1 MANSKQNAKRA
12 KVVHSKDEVKPK
24 VPRTVQLRKPKV
36 ITNLQKTEE
45 AMKAYKWWDS
55 DPLSDGRQWMYLE
68 HAGLNFVDEYQ
79 PHNIKL
85 IYNGKEVTLTPD
97 QEEVATF
104 FAALP
109 EDGPQLGNVETR
121 QTFIDNF
128 FDDWKELL
136 GEGHIVQD
144 FNKCDFSPIREHLE
158 RSKVIK
164 KAATDS
170 EKALAKLNK
179 ENMQLTYGFAIVDGH
194 LEKVGNITAEPPG
207 LFRGRGKHP
216 KTGKIKQRI
225 YPSTVT
231 VNIGET
237 CAAPRCLIP
246 GYAWEGVQCDP
257 TVSWLCSWKETIL
270 NSVKYMQL
278 AASSSFKGKSDMGKY
293 DKAMKLKG
301 YIRKIRK
308 DYTARLNSS
317 DPEDCQIAT
326 CMWVID
332 KLALRV
338 GGEKGED
345 EADTVG
351 CCSLRRE
358 HLKFVPTPDGHSST
372 LHEIELEFL
381 GKDSMLFKQ
390 NVDFDRYG
398 KVGHQVYKNLKS
410 FCKNKGAKQD
420 VFDAVTPTILNTH
433 LQTLMPGL
441 SAKVFRTY
449 NASETLQEKLP
460 SVDELKNLS
469 VQDKLAKYN
478 DANREVAIL
487 CNHQRTVSNAIMRGI
502 ETKEA
507 RLETLK
513 HQKKELKEMR
523 SLLISG
529 RQAKIKLK
537 SNSFPNELKA
547 LDLLEKAKEA
557 KTKAKTHDEKLAAT
571 SLHEEGAQLKKD
583 VAVEKFKVGHLFA
596 KTPTSE
602 EQIDKRIDTWTEKI
616 KKLEVS
622 VRDRQ
627 DNKEVSLG
635 TSKINYMDPRISVA
649 WCKRNEM
656 PIEKIFAK
664 TLREKFVWALS
675 VPCDWKFDF
684 KQQKQQKS
692 SLNSSPGQLNGTAA
706 TDDDMKH
713 ESKVNGKEIGGQ

>member
-1 MANSKQNAKRA
+1 M
-12 KVVHSKDEVKPK
+12 KPK
-24 VPRTVQLRKPKV
+24 VTKVVQPRKPKV
-36 ITNLQKTEE
+36 MTKLQKVEE
-45 AMKAYKWWDS
+45 AMKAYKWWES
-55 DPLSDGRQWMYLE
+55 DPLPDGRQWFSLE
-68 HAGLNFVDEYQ
+68 HAGLNFVDEYK
-79 PHNIKL
+79 PHNVKL
-85 IYNGKEVTLTPD
+85 IYDGRDVTLTPD
-97 QEEVATF
+97 QEEVSTF

-109 EDGPQLGNVETR
+109 EDGQQLGNVETR

-144 FNKCDFSPIREHLE
+144 FKKCDFSSMKEHLE
-158 RSKVIK
+158 RNKVIK

-170 EKALAKLNK
+170 EKALAKADK
-179 ENMQLTYGFAIVDGH
+179 EKMQLAYGFAIVDGH
-194 LEKVGNITAEPPG
+194 LEKVGNVTAEPPG

-225 YPSTVT
+225 YPSMVT
-231 VNIGET
+231 INIGET
-237 CAAPRCLIP
+237 CAVPRCPIP

-257 TVSWLCSWKETIL
+257 TVSWLSSWKETVL

-293 DKAMKLKG
+293 SKAMKLKG
-301 YIRKIRK
+301 YIGKIRK
-308 DYTARLNSS
+308 DYTARLISS
-317 DPEDCQIAT
+317 DPEECQIAT

-358 HLKFVPTPDGHSST
+358 HLTFVPTPDGHSST
-372 LHEIELEFL
+372 IHEIELEFL

-390 NVDFDRYG
+390 NVDFDQYG
-398 KVGHQVYKNLKS
+398 KVGHQVYRNLKS
-410 FCKNKGAKQD
+410 FCKTKGAKQD
-420 VFDAVTPTILNTH
+420 VFDLVTPTTLNAH

-460 SVDELKNLS
+460 STEELKNLS
-469 VQDKLAKYN
+469 VQDKLVKYN

-502 ETKEA
+502 ENQET
-507 RLETLK
+507 RLLTLK
-513 HQKKELKEMR
+513 KQKKELKEMR
-523 SLLISG
+523 SLLLSG
-529 RQAKIKLK
+529 RQDKIRLK
-537 SNSFPNELKA
+537 PSSFPNEQKA
-547 LDLLEKAKEA
+547 LDLLERAKEA
-557 KTKAKTHDEKLAAT
+557 KTKAKTHNEKLAAT
-571 SLHEEGAQLKKD
+571 RLHDEGAQLKKD
-583 VAVEKFKVGHLFA
+583 VAAEKFEVGHLFS

-602 EQIDKRIDTWTEKI
+602 DQIDKRIDSWTEKV
-616 KKLEVS
+616 KKVELN

-664 TLREKFVWALS
+664 TLREKFVWSLS
-675 VPCDWKFDF
+675 VPPDWRFDF
-684 KQQKQQKS
+684 NTLKQS
-692 SLNSSPGQLNGTAA
+692 SMKVSPGERDGAEPNSDTKPVKVMKNEAKVKGEE
-706 TDDDMKH
+706 TD
-713 ESKVNGKEIGGQ
+713 GQ